1 MIAGNSD
8 RVFSRL
14 MEVVGRT
21 DLAERAAGRDRAQHE
36 VELDAAITAWTS
48 VRTAAEADAL
58 LAGAGVPAGPIL
70 DAAAIARDP
79 QYRARDMLR
88 AVQLVVDGEPEEVSF
103 PGVVPRIPGAP
114 GDVRWVGPDL
124 GEHTDEV
131 LTALTGTTAGQL
143 QAHRDD
149 GVI

>member
-58 LAGAGVPAGPIL
+58 LAGAGSPPDRSSTRRPSPGTRSTALGTCSEPCSSSSTANRRRCPSPASYPAFPVRRG
-70 DAAAIARDP
+70 
-79 QYRARDMLR
+79 RALGR
-88 AVQLVVDGEPEEVSF
+88 S
-103 PGVVPRIPGAP
+103 
-114 GDVRWVGPDL
+114 DL